1 MKHAALA
8 LILSLLEAPLALT
21 AQSYSS
27 SSSLVAA
34 PSLVAPDPSFEGG
47 GGGGNAGGVSAPGG
61 STGPFSRFALGVGI
75 SSLGV
80 QLHAATNLSS
90 HFNVRGTGSFFS
102 YSDNFT
108 SNGLNANATLKLA
121 SAGAAVDVYP
131 FRVGFR
137 LSPGILVYNQNRL
150 TANVT
155 VPAGSSFTLDGTTYY
170 SANTNAG
177 TGATPVNGAGT
188 LGLNTNKTAFTVT
201 TGWGNMIPRNG
212 HFSVPFEVGIAVI
225 GAPTV
230 NVNLGG
236 WACLD
241 QAQTQ
246 CSNLASPT
254 NPIAAEVQT
263 NLAAQEAKWVSDL
276 KPLNVYPILSIGV
289 AYSFHL
295 R

>member
-1 MKHAALA
+1 MKLAARVLSVTLLA
-8 LILSLLEAPLALT
+8 APLALT

-27 SSSLVAA
+27 SSSLVAPE
-34 PSLVAPDPSFEGG
+34 PSLEGG
-47 GGGGNAGGVSAPGG
+47 AGGGNAAGVSAPGG

-75 SSLGV
+75 SSMGV

-90 HFNVRGTGSFFS
+90 HFNLRGTGSFFS

-121 SAGAAVDVYP
+121 SAGASVDIYP
-131 FRVGFR
+131 FRAGFR
-137 LSPGILVYNQNRL
+137 LSPGVLLYNQNRL

-155 VPAGSSFTLDGTTYY
+155 VPAGSSFTLDGATYY

-212 HFSVPFEVGIAVI
+212 HFSVPFEIGVAII

-236 WACLD
+236 WACTD
-241 QAQTQ
+241 QGQTQ
-246 CSNLASPT
+246 CSDLASTT
-254 NPIAAEVQT
+254 NPIAAEVQSS
-263 NLAAQEAKWVSDL
+263 LAAQQAKWVSDL
-276 KPLNVYPILSIGV
+276 KPLSFYPIISVGV